1 MSHPQH
7 PPYGAPPLPGAHH
20 LPEVGHLV
28 PYGEQPRGV
37 VDADLCDLVRRPP
50 RRYRKERFGRVAE
63 AGLGCLSVV
72 FYFGDYVADLLEDC
86 TWGLIRSLRRLCRGR
101 GLTRGWESR
110 AGRFARAV
118 RGADNDHDND
128 DVLLL
133 FTDRRI
139 LLAGSGSNTPG
150 RTAADRRAVRVLGEL
165 PYPDLVRVE
174 PRHTWISSRV
184 DLHFADG
191 SRLALEVDG
200 KELPALVALGP
211 R

>member
-1 MSHPQH
+1 MSHPHH
-7 PPYGAPPLPGAHH
+7 PPYGAPPLPGAQR
-20 LPEVGHLV
+20 LPEVAHLL
-28 PYGEQPRGV
+28 PPGEQPRGV

-50 RRYRKERFGRVAE
+50 RRYRNERSGRAAE
-63 AGLGCLSVV
+63 AAFGCLFV
-72 FYFGDYVADLLEDC
+72 FVNLAEYLADLLEDC
-86 TWGLIRSLRRLCRGR
+86 TWGLIRSLRRLFRGR
-101 GLTRGWESR
+101 GLTGGWESQ

-118 RGADNDHDND
+118 RGADNDYEND

-139 LLAGSGSNTPG
+139 LLAGSGDNTP
-150 RTAADRRAVRVLGEL
+150 ADRRAVRVLGEL
-165 PYPDLVRVE
+165 PYAHLRRVE

-191 SRLALEVDG
+191 SLLALEVYESD
-200 KELPALVALGP
+200 LAALVALGP

>member
-1 MSHPQH
+1 MSHPAH
-7 PPYGAPPLPGAHH
+7 PPYGAPPLPGAQH
-20 LPEVGHLV
+20 LPGAAHLV
-28 PYGEQPRGV
+28 PPGEQLRGV

-50 RRYRKERFGRVAE
+50 RRYRNERHGRAAE
-63 AGLGCLSVV
+63 AGIGCLSAV

-86 TWGLIRSLRRLCRGR
+86 TWGLIRSLRRLLRGR
-101 GLTRGWESR
+101 GLTRGWESQ
-110 AGRFARAV
+110 AGRFARTV
-118 RGADNDHDND
+118 RGADNDYEND

-139 LLAGSGSNTPG
+139 LLAGSGTNTP
-150 RTAADRRAVRVLGEL
+150 ADRRAVRVLGEL
-165 PYPDLVRVE
+165 PYAHLARVE

-191 SRLALEVDG
+191 SLLALEVHE
-200 KELPALVALGP
+200 KELAALVALGP